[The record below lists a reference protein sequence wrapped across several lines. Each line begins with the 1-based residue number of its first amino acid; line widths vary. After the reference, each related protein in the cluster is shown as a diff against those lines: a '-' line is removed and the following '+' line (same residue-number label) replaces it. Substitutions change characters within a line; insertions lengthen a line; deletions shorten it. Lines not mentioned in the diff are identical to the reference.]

1 MEILLIEDDPVHRAF
16 FKEVIEG
23 ALPEC
28 ARLHEAEDGLVG
40 ERLAHE
46 FAIACVVMD
55 LQMPRRTGVEAA
67 RAIWHERPHT
77 SIMFWSNYADEAYV
91 RGISRIVP
99 EGAAYGYILKTASED
114 RLRLALRSLFVEQ
127 QCVIDREVRG
137 VQQKSQN
144 QVLGLTDTE
153 YEVLQ
158 DIALG
163 LTDRIIAQR
172 RNLSLRSVQ
181 NRLQQL
187 YEKLGVRQ
195 PCEATDSV
203 PAFNLRARA
212 VNVALL
218 RKLLNRT
225 ALEQAEIEL
234 QEWLKDP
241 RFNYLKH

>member
-28 ARLHEAEDGLVG
+28 VRLHEAEDGLVG
-40 ERLAHE
+40 ERLAQE
-46 FAIACVVMD
+46 FAVTCVVMD

-114 RLRLALRSLFVEQ
+114 RLRLALRSLFIEQ

-144 QVLGLTDTE
+144 QLLGLTDTE

-195 PCEATDSV
+195 PVKT
-203 PAFNLRARA
+203 P
-212 VNVALL
+212 
-218 RKLLNRT
+218 T
-225 ALEQAEIEL
+225 ALRPSICAQG
-234 QEWLKDP
+234 
-241 RFNYLKH
+241 R